1 MSEPSVIL
9 MFSGQGSQYY
19 QMGRAF
25 FDGNAAFRR
34 SFLQLNDIAEPLL
47 GASLVDVLYNDGRT
61 KDQSFDD
68 IGLTSAAIFIV
79 EFALAKV
86 LLDDGIRPSY
96 LLGASMGV
104 YAAAAVA
111 GALDPAQVLGCL
123 ARMAAVY
130 QAQCPKGTMLA
141 ILGSPRLHRELL
153 HDISDVAAVN
163 FDSHFVI
170 STTAAHLDETIT
182 ILNRE
187 KIVFQEIPVGFA
199 FHSRWIDGAREAA
212 LTILRSLRY
221 RSAGI
226 PLICCAQA
234 AVVGTVSP
242 EMIWNTLR
250 QPIEF
255 ERTVT
260 ELEQRGPQHYIDV
273 GPAGTLATFL
283 KYALPS
289 SSASMSY
296 PILSPFGSELK
307 NYERLLS
314 QRRLFNH
321 SSADGR
327 QHGLRDGS
335 TIASD
340 GFFAG

>member
-25 FDGNAAFRR
+25 FDGNAGFRR
-34 SFLQLNDIAEPLL
+34 GFLQLNAIAEPML
-47 GASLVDVLYNDGRT
+47 GRSLVDVLYNDGRT

-68 IGLTSAAIFIV
+68 IALTSAAIFVV

-86 LLDDGIRPSY
+86 LLEDGIRPAY

-111 GALDPAQVLGCL
+111 GALDPGEALECL
-123 ARMAAVY
+123 AKMAAVY
-130 QAQCPKGTMLA
+130 QEQCPKGTMLA

-153 HDISDVAAVN
+153 HDISDLAAVN
-163 FDSHFVI
+163 FESHFVI
-170 STTAAHLDETIT
+170 STTAAHIDEIT
-182 ILNRE
+182 AILNRE
-187 KIVFQEIPVGFA
+187 KIIFQEIPVGFA
-199 FHSRWIDGAREAA
+199 FHSRWIDGASEAA
-212 LTILRSLRY
+212 LTILRSLQY
-221 RSAGI
+221 RSPRI

-234 AVVGTVSP
+234 AAVETVSA
-242 EMIWNTLR
+242 EMIWNTVR
-250 QPIEF
+250 RPIEF
-255 ERTVT
+255 ERTIAA
-260 ELEQRGPQHYIDV
+260 LEQRAPRHYIDV
-273 GPAGTLATFL
+273 GPAGTLANFV

-296 PILSPFGSELK
+296 SILSPFGSELQ
-307 NYERLLS
+307 NYDRLLT
-314 QRRLFNH
+314 QRSLFEDP
-321 SSADGR
+321 SGDAR
-327 QHGLRDGS
+327 QRSFRDGS
-335 TIASD
+335 TTASD

>member
-1 MSEPSVIL
+1 

-25 FDGNAAFRR
+25 FDGNAGFRR
-34 SFLQLNDIAEPLL
+34 SFLQLDAIAAPLL
-47 GASLVDVLYNDGRT
+47 GRSLVDVLYNDGRS

-68 IGLTSAAIFIV
+68 IALTSAAIFTV
-79 EFALAKV
+79 ELALARV
-86 LLDDGIRPSY
+86 LLDDGIRPAY
-96 LLGASMGV
+96 VLGASMGV

-111 GALDPAQVLGCL
+111 GVLDPAEALGCL
-123 ARMAAVY
+123 TKMAAVY
-130 QAQCPKGTMLA
+130 RAQCPTGTMLA

-153 HDISDVAAVN
+153 HEVSDLAAVN

-170 STTAAHLDETIT
+170 STTLAHLDEITT

-187 KIVFQEIPVGFA
+187 KLIFQEVAVGFA

-212 LTILRSLRY
+212 LAILRSLQY
-221 RSAGI
+221 HQPTI

-234 AVVGTVSP
+234 AVVETVSP
-242 EMIWNTLR
+242 EMIWNTVR
-250 QPIEF
+250 RPIEF
-255 ERTVT
+255 ERTIAG
-260 ELEQRGPQHYIDV
+260 LEQRGARHYVDV

-314 QRRLFNH
+314 QRSLFAH
-321 SSADGR
+321 PSADARQQSLRGR
-327 QHGLRDGS
+327 S